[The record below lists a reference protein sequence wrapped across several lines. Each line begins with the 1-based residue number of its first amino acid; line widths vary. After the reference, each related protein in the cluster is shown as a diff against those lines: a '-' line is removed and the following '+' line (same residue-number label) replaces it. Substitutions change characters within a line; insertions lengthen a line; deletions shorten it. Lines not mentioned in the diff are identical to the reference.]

1 MLGIVFVYLYSF
13 YEDPPTSQQP
23 INFVTLNNQI
33 LYSDQSITPIPLS
46 NSFHK
51 KKAILGDK
59 LFHEPR
65 LSKNNSVACASC
77 HSLFTAGADR
87 LVVSIGINGLSGKMN
102 APTIFNS
109 RYNFRQ
115 FWDGRASSLEEQ
127 VAGPIHNNKEMGSN
141 WQDILAKL
149 KADKL
154 YPSAFNQIYIDGITT
169 ENIADAIAE
178 FERSLTTPNSLFDQ
192 YLRGNKKALSTEA
205 LLGYQKFVDYGCVSC
220 HQGVNLGGNM
230 FQKFGVMDDYF
241 ANKNETVNNLG
252 RYNVTKQTQ
261 DKHVFKVPSLRNV
274 AVTAPYFHDGS
285 IKSLSEAISIMGYYQ
300 LGQKLADKDIEQL
313 RSFLESL
320 TGEWQG
326 ELLK

>member
-1 MLGIVFVYLYSF
+1 MFIYLYSF
-13 YEDPPTSQQP
+13 YEDPLASQKQVN
-23 INFVTLNNQI
+23 IATLNNQI
-33 LYSDQSITPIPLS
+33 LYSDQAITPIPLS
-46 NSFHK
+46 ISFNK
-51 KKAILGDK
+51 NKAILGDK

-77 HSLFTAGADR
+77 HSLFTAGVDR
-87 LVVSIGINGLSGKMN
+87 LAVSIGINGLSGKMN

-109 RYNFRQ
+109 GYNFSQ

-127 VAGPIHNNKEMGSN
+127 VTGPIHNNAEMGSN
-141 WQDILAKL
+141 WQEILTKL
-149 KADKL
+149 NADEF
-154 YPSAFNQIYIDGITT
+154 YSSAFNKLYIDGITA

-192 YLRGNKKALSTEA
+192 YLRGNKKALSAEA

-230 FQKFGVMDDYF
+230 FQKFGVMVDYF
-241 ANKNETVNNLG
+241 ANKNETVSNLG
-252 RYNVTKQTQ
+252 RYNVTKKTE

-274 AVTAPYFHDGS
+274 AITAPYFHDGS
-285 IKSLSEAISIMGYYQ
+285 IENLSEAISIMGNYQ
-300 LGQKLADKDIEQL
+300 LGQQLTDKDLLQL